1 VIGRS
6 DAIVSPHASRML
18 ASRFRAPVIV
28 EHAGGHTIP
37 GTPDVTAAVTQFLR
51 DRRADSRPPMTPTP
65 DVPIDVPLW
74 PGRARPAMRMFVPT
88 DMTQPRPAMVIF
100 RGGGYSSPNG
110 SGAGTGAWVAQH
122 GMVAFEVDY
131 GTRITQSF
139 YPQPF
144 ADGARAIRL
153 VRAHA
158 REWGIDP
165 KRVGVLGYSAGGHLA
180 SLLGTQPSLW
190 TSPDDDLA
198 STISARPDLVVL
210 AYPLLSFV
218 DGYEP
223 GAFMGSVENFF
234 GRTEVSEPE
243 RRRLSSELHVE
254 STHPPVFLW
263 TTADDNIV
271 PASQSE
277 EFAAA
282 CRSANVPITFLLFPH
297 GPHAM
302 GLALDDRGEV
312 GTWTTHLL
320 RWLDQQWGTASSHP

>member
-1 VIGRS
+1 MRS
-6 DAIVSPHASRML
+6 CRAAAAL
-18 ASRFRAPVIV
+18 AALLVALLVALCACDPS
-28 EHAGGHTIP
+28 T
-37 GTPDVTAAVTQFLR
+37 
-51 DRRADSRPPMTPTP
+51 DSRRPMKLTP
-65 DVPIDVPLW
+65 DVPVDVPLW
-74 PGRARPAMRMFVPT
+74 PGRDRPAMHMFVPADLT
-88 DMTQPRPAMVIF
+88 PVDPTRSRPALVIF
-100 RGGGYSSPNG
+100 RGGGYARPDG
-110 SGAGTGAWVAQH
+110 SGAGTGAWAARH

-131 GTRITQSF
+131 GTRSTQSF

-153 VRAHA
+153 VRARA
-158 REWGIDP
+158 REWGVDP

-180 SLLGTQPSLW
+180 SLLSTQPSLW

-218 DGYEP
+218 DHYAP
-223 GAFMGSVENFF
+223 GAFLGSVENFF
-234 GRTEVSEPE
+234 GRTDVSETE

-263 TTADDNIV
+263 TTADDTIV

-277 EFAAA
+277 QFAAA
-282 CRSANVPITFLLFPH
+282 CRRAHVPITFIVFPH

-312 GTWTTHLL
+312 GTWTTQVLS
-320 RWLDQQWGTASSHP
+320 WLEQQWGTSS